1 MSRSSTMNASR
12 VEKQSSQ
19 RAAQQ
24 ASRTNS
30 ITYNNKASKFKQD
43 TGKIQ
48 SQQARLMV
56 STRHRY
62 RPGASYTSQFMATS
76 YYNNWLYFYFITSG
90 MYKNKTN
97 HVEYQKNMLKQQ
109 MKAHEKLYTITV
121 QTNKGKRLVVV
132 PKKQY
137 DEIKT
142 GEQVKIKNSVL
153 Q

>member
-1 MSRSSTMNASR
+1 MLH
-12 VEKQSSQ
+12 ESQ
-19 RAAQQ
+19 NNQVTKQ

-48 SQQARLMV
+48 SQQARSMV

-62 RPGASYTSQFMATS
+62 RPGASYASQFMATS

-97 HVEYQKNMLKQQ
+97 HVEYQK
-109 MKAHEKLYTITV
+109 HVET
-121 QTNKGKRLVVV
+121 TN
-132 PKKQY
+132 
-137 DEIKT
+137 E
-142 GEQVKIKNSVL
+142 SA
-153 Q
+153 